1 MYSYFFKIF
10 IMKKILFYILILF
23 STLNYSQCYTR
34 LTSGGKHVTSIKTDG
49 SLWGWGYN
57 GNGALDVVS
66 TTNPGYYEQLPVLM
80 GEGSDSWIYIKNGG
94 FNSFAIKTNGTLWAT
109 GYNYYGMLGVGSST
123 NSIFSL
129 TQVGTATNHIA
140 VDGYDEHSL
149 ALRSDGTLWAW
160 GRNDYNQLGQGTTS
174 ADVLSPIQV
183 GAGTEWAKIAVS
195 GTGGSFAI
203 KTNGTLYCWGKS
215 CSSSLTGSNTIT
227 SRPFPFQIGTANDWL
242 FVEPGYCHVLALKT
256 DNTLWAWGNRTYGQ
270 LGIPGITAIQSQTP
284 KQVGTATWQS
294 IATANHCS
302 FGVQTNGTLW
312 VWGENTSGELGLN
325 DTTNRNAP
333 TQMGTDTN
341 WVSVIAGEDHTIA
354 IKNDG
359 TLWGWGRN
367 YFGAAGNGTISGTG
381 AANPIL
387 VPTQIP
393 NMCAPLQNESFSLA
407 TTISISPNPASE
419 QVNLVFSIALQN
431 PSISIVDVTGKTV
444 LTQNHS
450 AILNNTSINIAGLS
464 KGLYLVVVKSEG
476 VVSVEKLV
484 VN

>member
-1 MYSYFFKIF
+1 
-10 IMKKILFYILILF
+10 MKKKYLLLF
-23 STLNYSQCYTR
+23 SLASFFSNAQCYTR
-34 LTSGGKHVTSIKTDG
+34 LTSAAQHITGIKTDG
-49 SLWGWGYN
+49 TLWGWGAN
-57 GNGALDVVS
+57 TGGALALTS
-66 TTNPGYYEQLPVLM
+66 STNPAYEQFPVLM
-80 GEGSDSWIYIKNGG
+80 GAVSDVWIYNKNGR
-94 FNSFAIKTNGTLWAT
+94 FNSFAIKSNGTLWAT
-109 GYNYYGMLGVGSST
+109 GNNNYGILGIGSS
-123 NSIFSL
+123 IGALFSL
-129 TQVGTATNHIA
+129 AQVSTATNYVA

-160 GRNDYNQLGQGTTS
+160 GGNDYNQLGQGTTS
-174 ADVLSPIQV
+174 TDVLSPIQV
-183 GAGTEWAKIAVS
+183 GAATDWTKIAVT

-203 KTNGTLYCWGKS
+203 KANNTLWCWGRS
-215 CSSSLTGSNTIT
+215 CSSNLTGSNTIT
-227 SRPFPFQIGTANDWL
+227 SRPSPFQIGTATNWL

-256 DNTLWAWGNRTYGQ
+256 DNTLWAWGEYSFGQ
-270 LGIPGITAIQSQTP
+270 LGIPGTNGIQSQTP
-284 KQVGTATWQS
+284 KQVGTTTWQS
-294 IATANHCS
+294 IATGRNTS

-312 VWGENTSGELGLN
+312 AWGENTSGELGFN

-367 YFGAAGNGTISGTG
+367 RKGSAGNGSFDSGTG
-381 AANPIL
+381 FFTPVL

-393 NMCAPLQNESFSLA
+393 NMCAPLQNESFSLT
-407 TTISISPNPASE
+407 TTISISPNPAKE
-419 QVNLVFSIALQN
+419 QVNLVFSTALQN

-450 AILNNTSINIAGLS
+450 AILNNTSINVAGLS